1 MSRFGDFPEY
11 GVAELYA
18 ATGGFH
24 KLCLI
29 GEGGF
34 GKVYRAMINYTP
46 VAIKVLDPQGLQ
58 GIAEY
63 KNEIR
68 LARSIHHPHV
78 VRLLGFTGDVGPG
91 GSGGGGGGDNGG
103 TQCLVYELL
112 TNGNLEDRLLRRTPP
127 TPPLLWPVRVR
138 IAAQMCDALA
148 YLHSLGIIHRDIKP
162 ANMFLDANLD
172 AKLGDIGLA
181 ALDGWRAG
189 ASRAADDSAVGTWAY
204 LAPEYKTAGLISPAT
219 DTWALGLCLLQLVL
233 GKDPRDI
240 VRQVQEALEKCTLPE
255 VVDATAG
262 GWDMKVAERLLKLG
276 LWCCMHDAR
285 QRPAVSVVAQE
296 LCRTVL
302 SLQQQGLLEPTDVLP
317 ASR

>member
-1 MSRFGDFPEY
+1 MRTMAQSGDFPEY

-63 KNEIR
+63 KNEIQ
-68 LARSIHHPHV
+68 LARSIHHPHI
-78 VRLLGFTGDVGPG
+78 VRLLGFTGAVEAAA
-91 GSGGGGGGDNGG
+91 GGGGGGSDGG

-112 TNGNLEDRLLRRTPP
+112 TNGNLEDRLLRRTAP
-127 TPPLLWPVRVR
+127 TPALLWPVRVR
-138 IAAQMCDALA
+138 IAAQISDALA

-162 ANMFLDANLD
+162 ANMFLDANMD

-189 ASRAADDSAVGTWAY
+189 ASRARDDSAVGTWAY
-204 LAPEYKTAGLISPAT
+204 LAPEYKTAGVISPAT
-219 DTWALGLCLLQLVL
+219 DTWAMGLCLLQLVL

-240 VRQVQEALEKCTLPE
+240 VRQVQDVLDKCTLPE
-255 VVDATAG
+255 VVDSTAG
-262 GWDMKVAERLLKLG
+262 SWDMKVAERLVKLG

-285 QRPAVSVVAQE
+285 QRPAVSAVAQE
-296 LCRTVL
+296 LVRMVVA
-302 SLQQQGLLEPTDVLP
+302 LQKQGLLEPT
-317 ASR
+317 AT